1 MGNGNPSDT
10 NATPKNWQEM
20 VAKGLPPYQ
29 GYSGSERADARLGG
43 DLFDYNHR
51 VRTTSVSYMHT
62 ANDTG
67 KRYLDRTPDLGP
79 PLTGYDLPDELGEI
93 ELIDC
98 IIRSETAWGAAA
110 AASEI
115 VQLWYDDDAGAG
127 ATMVAELDGLTDDL
141 AADQANEIPDMPNLG
156 SAASVVPAGSRLYL
170 MLDTNGA
177 GFTMGW
183 VRVEVRYRL
192 R

>member
-1 MGNGNPSDT
+1 MGAGNPSET
-10 NATPKNWQEM
+10 NATPRNWQEM

-79 PLTGYDLPDELGEI
+79 PLTGYPLPDDLGKI

-98 IIRSETAWGAAA
+98 IVRSELAWGAPA
-110 AASEI
+110 AASERI
-115 VQLWYDDDAGAG
+115 QLFYDDDGGGG
-127 ATMVAELDGLTDDL
+127 ATAVASINGATDTLNADEANYMV
-141 AADQANEIPDMPNLG
+141 MPNLG
-156 SAASVVPAGSRLYL
+156 SADSIVPAGSRLYINL
-170 MLDTNGA
+170 ATNGA